1 MTANQLK
8 IRIAQIA
15 LSTNAANPF
24 IKRAEQ
30 IQFIN
35 QCDRA
40 ALLTARVDRLTR
52 KHSAFDGIADL
63 VTAPRYRPTLYTN
76 AAKRVQD
83 RVELKLIAD
92 YYDGYMLAAGDSR
105 RAYRV

>member
-1 MTANQLK
+1 MNANQLK
-8 IRIAQIA
+8 IKIAAVA
-15 LSTNAANPF
+15 LATAAPNPF
-24 IKRAEQ
+24 LSRAEQ

-35 QCDRA
+35 QCDKP

-52 KHSAFDGIADL
+52 KHSAFDGIQDL

-83 RVELKLIAD
+83 RAEFKLIAD
-92 YYDGYMLAAGDSR
+92 YYDGFMMSVGDSR